1 MGTPLAVAFA
11 CMHMH
16 VIEQEAFH
24 IFTTRGYSLRNLS
37 LYVRFIDDIFFIAS
51 DYDNAKLLLD
61 IINGRRPS
69 IKLEFHIQN
78 TSVNFLDIT
87 IYKADKMK
95 NLQVKLFQKPGNK
108 FLFLPPMSF
117 HPPHIFKGW
126 IGGCIK
132 RMRLNCS
139 LEQEFHTALTNFKT
153 HLKARGYNNCI
164 LNGLF
169 SVLPNRQVLLTAVSK
184 TTSNGV
190 PFITTYTAEVAY
202 NKAEL
207 LQALTAPQGLEIHPD
222 IEFILAGRKRPLLA
236 LKREKNLRE
245 MLVKAQLSSTEV
257 L

>member
-1 MGTPLAVAFA
+1 MRHHSQQQGRRSEGTRAFA
-11 CMHMH
+11 
-16 VIEQEAFH
+16 AF
-24 IFTTRGYSLRNLS
+24 SLS
-37 LYVRFIDDIFFIAS
+37 LS
-51 DYDNAKLLLD
+51 
-61 IINGRRPS
+61 
-69 IKLEFHIQN
+69 
-78 TSVNFLDIT
+78 
-87 IYKADKMK
+87 KADKIK

-108 FLFLPPMSF
+108 FLFLPHMF
-117 HPPHIFKGW
+117 PHIIKGW
-126 IGGCIK
+126 IGGYIK
-132 RMRLNCS
+132 RMRLNFS
-139 LEQEFHTALTNFKT
+139 LEQEFHTALTKFKT